1 MIGHRSIPGS
11 IRARAIR
18 SNEPTEQENT
28 KQSQFRAT
36 SWGINGLQFWFRCR
50 GTPGSTRRDG
60 SLRRVASHLRLSA
73 GDPREQPRATTIEG
87 LENTERQNYQ
97 TNPISHNPHR
107 FSTLLPSRRCR
118 ASSRADDKRRQQLLE
133 LVRENYSGEP
143 QECFGPT
150 LAAQHRAAD
159 QGIAVPRS
167 LRRWMLAAGLW
178 SRRGKRK
185 PHRSRCQRRAHCGA
199 LVQLDGSHHD
209 WLAGRGAQGCLLN
222 FVGDATG
229 LAPCRFAS
237 EETTWAAAD
246 LRAAW
251 VRQHGLP
258 KALYCD
264 WKNVYKRQP
273 TSREAIEGSEPET
286 HFGGLCA
293 KLDMRIMAP
302 SSPPAKGRVER
313 HHATHQDHLSKKMR
327 LAGIAPMPSRSNEWL
342 RGRASR
348 RRSTPGGSR
357 S

>member
-28 KQSQFRAT
+28 KQANFEQPHGESMGC
-36 SWGINGLQFWFRCR
+36 SS
-50 GTPGSTRRDG
+50 GSVPRNARLDKTRRIAPRVCKPP
-60 SLRRVASHLRLSA
+60 SPKCRRPTGAA
-73 GDPREQPRATTIEG
+73 RATTIEG